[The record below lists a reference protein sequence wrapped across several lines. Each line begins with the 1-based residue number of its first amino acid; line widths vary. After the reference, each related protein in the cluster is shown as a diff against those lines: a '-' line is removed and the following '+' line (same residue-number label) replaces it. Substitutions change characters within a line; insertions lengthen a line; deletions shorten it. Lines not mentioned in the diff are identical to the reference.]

1 MREVTQYVSEP
12 AVSVPVGMMVMYAG
26 GTVPAGWLICRGAT
40 LLIADYPALYSVLS
54 TTYGGN
60 GTTNFLLPNMDLR
73 VPVGAGGTATGALT
87 GTNGAGV
94 GITEAGLGRA
104 IGSTGGYASV
114 TLTSAQSG
122 IPLNGNHTHYVN
134 DNGGI
139 NASGMGTGG
148 EGGIPNSQIEITRDM
163 GGSGSSNATSSH
175 ENRMPYLVLNFIIK
189 AY

>member
-1 MREVTQYVSEP
+1 MREVSQYVSEP
-12 AVSVPVGMMVMYAG
+12 TVSVPVGMIVMYAG
-26 GTVPAGWLICRGAT
+26 ATIPAGWLKCNGTGYAT
-40 LLIADYPALYSVLS
+40 STYPALFAAIG
-54 TTYGGN
+54 TTYGSSDG
-60 GTTNFLLPNMDLR
+60 FQVPNLTDR
-73 VPVGAGGTATGALT
+73 SPVGAGGTATGALT

-122 IPLNGNHTHYVN
+122 VPQHTHTYTDYYRYYSTSLTAGAAYVN
-134 DNGGI
+134 SNQTELNRYMGDTTAS
-139 NASGMGTGG
+139 NAS
-148 EGGIPNSQIEITRDM
+148 
-163 GGSGSSNATSSH
+163 SSH

>member
-1 MREVTQYVSEP
+1 MREVNQYISEP
-12 AVSVPVGMMVMYAG
+12 TVSVPVGMMVMYAG

-73 VPVGAGGTATGALT
+73 VPVGAGGTATGAL
-87 GTNGAGV
+87 NPAGV

-104 IGSTGGYASV
+104 IGSTGGVATVKLSASM
-114 TLTSAQSG
+114 SG
-122 IPLNGNHTHYVN
+122 LVNHTHTYD
-134 DNGGI
+134 DNGGSVAGPAT
-139 NASGMGTGG
+139 N
-148 EGGIPNSQIEITRDM
+148 
-163 GGSGSSNATSSH
+163 GSFATSVTSQSEVSRDTTGVADGDATSFH